1 MSLSTR
7 LNKLS
12 DREKRTIRIAAIGL
26 GAYLV
31 LFIGHKTYSALES
44 ERTAYQTLQQES
56 DAVDI
61 RWLKEQKKRAR
72 LEALRD
78 HWQLDVDRLA
88 LDTVV
93 GDARVAI
100 EKAAKTCRVGLGFAR
115 ESPGRAR
122 AHVLAVFQLS
132 GSGKTDAVAKFFD
145 QISRTG
151 YPVLLDTI
159 HLKTT
164 TKQPGKV
171 TFSFSVSLI
180 DYLNWTAP
188 EGRRA

>member
-12 DREKRTIRIAAIGL
+12 DREKRTIRIAAIAV
-26 GAYLV
+26 GAYLI
-31 LFIGHKTYSALES
+31 LFLGHKTYSALEG
-44 ERTAYQTLQQES
+44 ERTAYQTLRQES
-56 DAVDI
+56 DAVHI
-61 RWLKEQKKRAR
+61 RLAKETRKRAR
-72 LEALRD
+72 LKALWN
-78 HWQLDVDRLA
+78 HWRLDVDRLA

-100 EKAAKTCRVGLGFAR
+100 EKAAKACGVGLGFAR

-132 GSGKTDAVAKFFD
+132 GSGQTESVAKFFD
-145 QISRTG
+145 QITRTG

-164 TKQPGKV
+164 TKQPEKV
-171 TFSFSVSLI
+171 TFSFSVSLV
-180 DYLNWTAP
+180 DYLNWTAS

>member
-7 LNKLS
+7 LKSLS
-12 DREKRTIRIAAIGL
+12 DREKRTIRIAGIAL

-31 LFIGHKTYSALES
+31 LFTAHKVHSALEG
-44 ERTAYQTLQQES
+44 ERRAYDTLRQEA
-56 DAVDI
+56 DTLRI
-61 RWLKEQKKRAR
+61 RLLKETRKRAR
-72 LEALRD
+72 LQGLRD
-78 HWQLDVDRLA
+78 HWKLGVDRLA

-100 EKAAKTCRVGLGFAR
+100 EKAARACRVGLGFAR
-115 ESPGRAR
+115 EAPGRAR

-159 HLKTT
+159 HLKAM
-164 TKQPGKV
+164 KAPEMV
-171 TFSFSVSLI
+171 TFSFSVSLV
-180 DYLNWTAP
+180 DYVNWTAP
-188 EGRRA
+188 EGSRA